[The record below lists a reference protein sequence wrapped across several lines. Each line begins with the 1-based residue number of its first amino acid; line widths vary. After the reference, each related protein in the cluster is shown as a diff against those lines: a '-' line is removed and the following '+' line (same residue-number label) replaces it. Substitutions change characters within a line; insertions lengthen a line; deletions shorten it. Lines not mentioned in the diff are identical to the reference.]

1 MTSLQPLTAPPSLI
15 PRPGFIRPLTPGL
28 SASVMA
34 TTSNPIV
41 VSTNTFPSSSTA
53 AIFTSASSSGTTLTS
68 STTSYP
74 QVSPVAGPLRP
85 SSTRPA
91 TTFPSTQTLLN
102 LKSLIKRRNRLPPP
116 YASVVRATATY
127 IPPIGS
133 SAVVSY
139 LPLDLSVSSSS
150 AAVPSGPPAA
160 LQLPTSLEVEAQPE
174 PTSSTAPHRI
184 PILQRPQS
192 TLAALLT
199 AGSSN
204 RPPPTSTP
212 VLEVFYPLYSEV
224 EGNKDGTV

>member
-1 MTSLQPLTAPPSLI
+1 MI
-15 PRPGFIRPLTPGL
+15 
-28 SASVMA
+28 
-34 TTSNPIV
+34 
-41 VSTNTFPSSSTA
+41 
-53 AIFTSASSSGTTLTS
+53 
-68 STTSYP
+68 
-74 QVSPVAGPLRP
+74 
-85 SSTRPA
+85 
-91 TTFPSTQTLLN
+91 
-102 LKSLIKRRNRLPPP
+102 
-116 YASVVRATATY
+116 
-127 IPPIGS
+127 
-133 SAVVSY
+133 SY

-150 AAVPSGPPAA
+150 AAVPSGPPAT
-160 LQLPTSLEVEAQPE
+160 LQLPAPLEVEDRPE